1 MSFFYLGKTK
11 EGRTLVVDTD
21 DMVTESFSEK
31 DVERIKALKIPVNPF
46 NISTANIGLERSDN
60 KYAIYIDGWD
70 RPIYK
75 GEFPTSCRRNDIT
88 SFDIKLTTVGIY
100 KGYIYFGVVCNCWV
114 KYDIEVP
121 MVMCHVV
128 STDVKAL
135 SCTSSMAVYTN
146 EPVYFSKESFYKMQ
160 RKQCF
165 DDFPDF
171 YVDQDKASI
180 KVSKQGINVFGVVFK
195 DRPIYEQLDLKLH

>member
-11 EGRTLVVDTD
+11 EGRSLIVDTD
-21 DMVTESFSEK
+21 DMVTEAFTEK
-31 DVERIKALKIPVNPF
+31 DVEKIKAFNIPVKSFTMSN
-46 NISTANIGLERSDN
+46 AHVGLEHNEN

-70 RPIYK
+70 NPIYQ
-75 GEFPTSCRRNDIT
+75 GEFPISCRRNDIT

-100 KGYIYFGVVCNCWV
+100 KGYIYFGVICNCWV

-121 MVMCHVV
+121 MVMCQVV
-128 STDVKAL
+128 GVSVKAI
-135 SCTSSMAVYTN
+135 SCSGSIAIYTK
-146 EPVYFSKESFYKMQ
+146 EPVYFSKESFYKLQ

-171 YVDQDKASI
+171 YVDQENLSI
-180 KVSKQGINVFGVVFK
+180 KVSKQGLNVFGVVYR
-195 DRPIYEQLDLKLH
+195 DRPSYEQLDLKLH